1 MLIKYFKTLFIL
13 FCVFIVVSIAVNYSK
28 IYKQNLS
35 TIKKIAILYEALL
48 DVKSDMISLTNF
60 TYKKKNNQIKKI
72 YLDIEP
78 SALEKSKFNI
88 TDINEYK
95 NLFNNNIEK
104 KYFKAS
110 LRFKKT
116 DIPTNIKFRMRGK
129 NKWHHRLEKPSL
141 RLKLKKDNPYNLMR
155 HINLTS
161 PEGRS
166 TIENYYPDH
175 LSNKIGLVAHYG
187 EMIELIIN
195 NQSFGIYHLHSREDE
210 SLIRINRRM
219 PGPILVGQYLQEIWN
234 IDDFKI
240 INMESISNN
249 QDIFKR
255 MIEVINVDKKNLQW
269 REISNIWGILSYN
282 QFAKFFALNSLMSNV
297 HNDYKHNHEFYFDP
311 TKGKIEPII
320 SDALCCGT
328 LLYPRGRDRVSLKTF
343 FNNER
348 PYYETSVNQK
358 TNPILNILLLDPTFY
373 DLRIKFIN
381 KYLNEFSPKKQRKI
395 LEEIYK
401 DIDDTV
407 YKDNFKSYIIGAIG
421 GWRFSKYSNFEYNQA
436 KENLF
441 LFNLERNKFLTER
454 LKVNELRLRHLNL
467 IEYPNKNFLKVE
479 YKGHRSLILDS
490 KIFPN
495 TIKILDPSTGKLIK
509 KKTKDIKIYTGL
521 KIIRTKDKF
530 VNIKQGND
538 IFHNHEYSPDFQT
551 YIFEIENDIPNNVFF
566 EKLFLDSINVK
577 NIENIKWF
585 DKEESSAKT
594 ITYNRHSL
602 HIWKKKVNKITKI
615 ILGPG
620 EIELKKNLIIDQEQ
634 ELKILPNTKILIWPN
649 ISIFAKGK
657 VNADGEN
664 GQIELKRKFEDK
676 HWGNFSINGSKTNGS
691 ILKKIDISGG
701 SFSNIHNISSSGML
715 SISWN
720 KDITLSDI
728 KISNNSLGDDTL
740 HFSNSSGDIS
750 NLEISNCYGD
760 CIDFDYSKYSLNNLV
775 IEDSVNDGIDFMESN
790 IEGTNIEISNSL
802 DKGLSVGEASK
813 IKLNNLTISNSN
825 IGIAVKDKSKIN
837 INNIKLLNNLV
848 GVDIYK
854 KNWRYGKEGE
864 IYFENYEFVSN
875 QVDISTIDL
884 KSIKF
889 KPRNIKVSIK

>member
-28 IYKQNLS
+28 IYAQKYS

-78 SALEKSKFNI
+78 SSLEKSKFNI
-88 TDINEYK
+88 NDSYK
-95 NLFNNNIEK
+95 YEQLFKNDNFEK

-116 DIPTNIKFRMRGK
+116 DIPINIKFRMRGK
-129 NKWHHRLEKPSL
+129 NNWHHRLEKPSL

-166 TIENYYPDH
+166 TIENYYPDL
-175 LSNKIGLVAHYG
+175 LSNKIGLVSHYG

-219 PGPILVGQYLQEIWN
+219 PGPILVGRRLQEIWN

-249 QDIFKR
+249 QDIFKK
-255 MIEVINVDKKNLQW
+255 MIDVINVDKKNLQW

-297 HNDYKHNHEFYFDP
+297 HNDYRHNHEFYFDP
-311 TKGKIEPII
+311 TKGQIEPII
-320 SDALCCGT
+320 SDAMCCGT
-328 LLYPRGRDRVSLKTF
+328 FLYPRGRDRVSLKTF

-407 YKDNFKSYIIGAIG
+407 YKDNFKSYIVGAIG
-421 GWRFSKYSNFEYNQA
+421 GWRFRKYSNFEYNQA

-441 LFNLERNKFLTER
+441 FFNLERNKFLTER
-454 LKVNELRLRHLNL
+454 LKANELRLRHLNL

-495 TIKILDPSTGKLIK
+495 TIKILDPSSGKLIE

-521 KIIRTKDKF
+521 EIIRTKDKF
-530 VNIKQGND
+530 MNMKIGND

-551 YIFEIENDIPNNVFF
+551 YIFEIENDIPNNIFF

-577 NIENIKWF
+577 NIKNIKWF
-585 DKEESSAKT
+585 DKEESSTKK

-602 HIWKKKVNKITKI
+602 HIWKKKVNKIAKI

-649 ISIFAKGK
+649 ISIFAKG
-657 VNADGEN
+657 
-664 GQIELKRKFEDK
+664 I
-676 HWGNFSINGSKTNGS
+676 KTDGS
-691 ILKKIDISGG
+691 ILKKINISGG
-701 SFSNIHNISSSGML
+701 SFSNIHNINSSGML

-740 HFSNSSGDIS
+740 HFSNSSGYIS
-750 NLEISNCYGD
+750 NLDISNCYGD

-790 IEGTNIEISNSL
+790 IEGTNIKIANSL

-813 IKLNNLTISNSN
+813 IKLNNLIISNSN

-848 GVDIYK
+848 GIDIYK

-864 IYFENYEFVSN
+864 IYLENYEFVSN
-875 QVDISTIDL
+875 QVDISTTDL

-889 KPRNIKVSIK
+889 NPHNIKVSIK